1 MAKSKRKASNAQPIT
16 AHPLFPAVVA
26 LWFGALF
33 GLGSL
38 AVRPSLLEAAVI
50 ASRIDLLIPAAAP
63 PLGVTAR
70 ILVALGLSAVGSA
83 LGLMIARRITRPKVE
98 VRQRKRTGVA
108 REEAELQ
115 YRARDAHPDAPA
127 RRPISAHDELNTE
140 DSPNGGVLAGRR
152 RALAVELPEEAFV
165 PHDMAP
171 LPGATPQ
178 IFEIGDLELGAGM
191 ADSSPQFAPRD
202 EPAPLDLGSFAQ
214 PVEAESAVP
223 VQSVALDW
231 SAAPAAAA
239 FSAPMDLPAAMQAP
253 DTRQQF
259 QPPVADS
266 APPADLAPPRQ
277 IFGMTA
283 TDDHLPQEFV
293 QAAGFKTS
301 VFEVEEAE
309 PLFPSR
315 APQSPAP
322 LDFSRPTSL
331 AESAEPVAQL
341 AAEPE
346 PVAATPVVPTP
357 AAPVAE
363 PLPPLSTLGMTDLAA
378 RLAESMLRR
387 RAARA
392 EQAAPVVAAPEPAP
406 LIAEP
411 APYTPFAQYAPSEP
425 VPAPFAKTAPV
436 AELIAVEAAV
446 VAAAVEPAAPAAP
459 VAMPRFTVSEPAPQL
474 VDVPPAPLAM
484 PAALRPLTLDEPL
497 AEDEDDVLAS
507 LLPPRHLS
515 MPAPE
520 PEVAEVTPTAETVD
534 PEVVAED
541 EALGAEDKCGSLL
554 DLGLSALARPQFVRI
569 EEPEADAAAF
579 EPVVIFPGQAPLG
592 VAAAAPF
599 AGAAAGSYAPAAPAF
614 SPSPAPFA
622 APADSAP
629 FRQFDAPSSLG
640 AGQPVVNPG
649 AAAALDPAETE
660 RALRAALSNLQ
671 RMSGAA

>member
-127 RRPISAHDELNTE
+127 RRPISAHDELNSE
-140 DSPNGGVLAGRR
+140 ESPTGGVLAGRR

-171 LPGATPQ
+171 LPGAAPQ
-178 IFEIGDLELGAGM
+178 IFEIGDLELGAGV
-191 ADSSPQFAPRD
+191 ADSSQPFAPRD

-214 PVEAESAVP
+214 PVEATNATP

-231 SAAPAAAA
+231 SAAPAASS
-239 FSAPMDLPAAMQAP
+239 FSAPMELPAAMQAP

-259 QPPVADS
+259 QPAVAD
-266 APPADLAPPRQ
+266 AAPAAGVQPPAETASPRQ

-301 VFEVEEAE
+301 VFEVEEAA
-309 PLFPSR
+309 PLFPDR
-315 APQSPAP
+315 ALPPTTP

-331 AESAEPVAQL
+331 AEMAEPVAQL
-341 AAEPE
+341 ATAPQAAAEP
-346 PVAATPVVPTP
+346 VPTAAASAP
-357 AAPVAE
+357 AAA

-392 EQAAPVVAAPEPAP
+392 EQAASDMAAPEPEP
-406 LIAEP
+406 EPIIAEP

-425 VPAPFAKTAPV
+425 LPAPFAKPVPV
-436 AELIAVEAAV
+436 AEPAAV
-446 VAAAVEPAAPAAP
+446 VAVAAPEEP
-459 VAMPRFTVSEPAPQL
+459 VAPAVIPRFTVSESAPQP

-484 PAALRPLTLDEPL
+484 PAALRPLTLDQPL
-497 AEDEDDVLAS
+497 ADDEDDVLAS

-515 MPAPE
+515 MPTAE
-520 PEVAEVTPTAETVD
+520 PEGAEPVPAAET
-534 PEVVAED
+534 VVAED

-554 DLGLSALARPQFVRI
+554 DLGLAALARPQFVRI

-592 VAAAAPF
+592 AIAAAPF
-599 AGAAAGSYAPAAPAF
+599 AGSAAGSYAPATPAF

>member
-191 ADSSPQFAPRD
+191 AEPAPPAAVTD
-202 EPAPLDLGSFAQ
+202 EPASLDLGSFAQ
-214 PVEAESAVP
+214 PVEAASAAP

-239 FSAPMDLPAAMQAP
+239 FAAPMELPAAMQAP

-259 QPPVADS
+259 QPPVVPAPAADNAS
-266 APPADLAPPRQ
+266 PRQ

-293 QAAGFKTS
+293 QAAGFKTT
-301 VFEVEEAE
+301 VFDVEEPQ
-309 PLFPSR
+309 PLFTAR
-315 APQSPAP
+315 APETAEP
-322 LDFSRPTSL
+322 LDFSRPTSVAEL
-331 AESAEPVAQL
+331 AEPMAQL
-341 AAEPE
+341 ASQPEPALVE
-346 PVAATPVVPTP
+346 PAPVAAQPVAAVP
-357 AAPVAE
+357 AAE
-363 PLPPLSTLGMTDLAA
+363 PLPPLSSLGMTDLAA
-378 RLAESMLRR
+378 RLASLSPQQFR
-387 RAARA
+387 
-392 EQAAPVVAAPEPAP
+392 V
-406 LIAEP
+406 L
-411 APYTPFAQYAPSEP
+411 TL
-425 VPAPFAKTAPV
+425 V
-436 AELIAVEAAV
+436 AEGLLNKQIADRLDVQE
-446 VAAAVEPAAPAAP
+446 
-459 VAMPRFTVSEPAPQL
+459 RTVKAH
-474 VDVPPAPLAM
+474 
-484 PAALRPLTLDEPL
+484 LT
-497 AEDEDDVLAS
+497 A
-507 LLPPRHLS
+507 
-515 MPAPE
+515 
-520 PEVAEVTPTAETVD
+520 
-534 PEVVAED
+534 
-541 EALGAEDKCGSLL
+541 
-554 DLGLSALARPQFVRI
+554 I
-569 EEPEADAAAF
+569 F
-579 EPVVIFPGQAPLG
+579 ERLG
-592 VAAAAPF
+592 VRNRTQ
-599 AGAAAGSYAPAAPAF
+599 AG
-614 SPSPAPFA
+614 
-622 APADSAP
+622 
-629 FRQFDAPSSLG
+629 
-640 AGQPVVNPG
+640 VV
-649 AAAALDPAETE
+649 LRELELSDPARQME
-660 RALRAALSNLQ
+660 
-671 RMSGAA
+671 